1 MSQSSTPVRSA
12 FARIHDAANDLT
24 EQFGSKNVNFDDEKY
39 RVTVEIEDMDD
50 RPIIETVA
58 LENDLNMYKSGE
70 KFQLT
75 L

>member
-12 FARIHDAANDLT
+12 FARINDAENDLT
-24 EQFGSKNVNFDDEKY
+24 EKFGSKNVNFDDENCFVK
-39 RVTVEIEDMDD
+39 VEIEDMDD
-50 RPIIETVA
+50 RVIIETVA
-58 LENDLNMYKSGE
+58 LENDLQMYRSGE